1 MIAKPL
7 LFALEWMH
15 KYIPNYGWAIVVFT
29 LALTMALIPI
39 RIWTF
44 HSARRMQMVAP
55 EMKSIQDKYKK
66 YSMSDPRKR
75 KMNEEVMA
83 VYQREGIN
91 PLGSCLP
98 MLVQIPVIWA
108 FYRMLNGAI
117 ALRHA
122 PWIFW
127 IHDLSAKDP
136 YYVLP
141 ILMVI
146 TSYFMTKMTPTPTA
160 AADPAQQKMM
170 MLMPVFM
177 GFIFFNLSSGL
188 NLYYFTSNLI
198 GVVQQWYLN
207 KYATA
212 AVAEQIQGQEKR
224 MSEQRGSFPH
234 RNQSR
239 PARREQP
246 PRDIPFDREH
256 AAAELKRFVDL
267 VVGEMQLE
275 IEYEIVR
282 TEGGPDGDALVVA
295 FRGADQDFL
304 LERNAE
310 LLLAL
315 EHVAHRWLKLNPQL
329 HDRVRFD
336 CGDYRA
342 TRLEELKLSARVA
355 AQRVRET
362 GQEFRFNPMSSRERR
377 IVHLELNGAPGV
389 RTMSE
394 GSGDRRQLV
403 IYPATPPAR
412 KGPR

>member
-1 MIAKPL
+1 
-7 LFALEWMH
+7 
-15 KYIPNYGWAIVVFT
+15 
-29 LALTMALIPI
+29 
-39 RIWTF
+39 
-44 HSARRMQMVAP
+44 
-55 EMKSIQDKYKK
+55 
-66 YSMSDPRKR
+66 
-75 KMNEEVMA
+75 
-83 VYQREGIN
+83 
-91 PLGSCLP
+91 
-98 MLVQIPVIWA
+98 
-108 FYRMLNGAI
+108 
-117 ALRHA
+117 
-122 PWIFW
+122 
-127 IHDLSAKDP
+127 
-136 YYVLP
+136 
-141 ILMVI
+141 
-146 TSYFMTKMTPTPTA
+146 
-160 AADPAQQKMM
+160 
-170 MLMPVFM
+170 
-177 GFIFFNLSSGL
+177 
-188 NLYYFTSNLI
+188 
-198 GVVQQWYLN
+198 
-207 KYATA
+207 
-212 AVAEQIQGQEKR
+212 
-224 MSEQRGSFPH
+224 MSEQRESFPH

-246 PRDIPFDREH
+246 PRDIPFDRER
-256 AAAELKRFVDL
+256 AATELKRFVEL
-267 VVGEMQLE
+267 VVREMQLQ

-403 IYPATPPAR
+403 IYPAAPPAR